1 MTTLHHFPGKR
12 PDEHII
18 MVIRKHGIVY
28 FRLFWIFF
36 ATTILPV
43 GIFLGF
49 WLNSFPI
56 NALTATGAL
65 GYMGVCFFLLF
76 SLAIFLVAWL
86 NEEFDL
92 FILTNQRLVD
102 ITQVN
107 FFKRNV
113 AATQLRNIEDTLAS
127 INGFF
132 PTLLNY
138 GDLDVQ
144 TAAGDPSEF
153 YMDHIP
159 DPVAVARVI
168 LNAVYEGQKKHAE
181 AVSQGV
187 EQPDKIVMKGKA
199 T

>member
-1 MTTLHHFPGKR
+1 MSFFPGQR
-12 PDEHII
+12 PDETIVMI
-18 MVIRKHGIVY
+18 IRKHVIVY
-28 FRLFWIFF
+28 VRLVLFF
-36 ATTILPV
+36 LVTTIFPAM
-43 GIFLGF
+43 IFLFF
-49 WLNSFPI
+49 WMPQFPLS
-56 NALTATGAL
+56 NLTQAGL
-65 GYMGVCFFLLF
+65 IGYLGVCFFLIF
-76 SLAIFLVAWL
+76 SLAVFLVAWL
-86 NEEFDL
+86 NESFDL

-107 FFKRNV
+107 FFKRTV
-113 AATQLRNIEDTLAS
+113 AATQLRNIEDTLAKVS
-127 INGFF
+127 GFW

-159 DPVAVARVI
+159 DPVGVARVI

-181 AVSQGV
+181 AISQGK
-187 EQPDKIVMKGKA
+187 EEPDKIVMKGKA